1 MSQFV
6 ISRKIRRGILAAILV
21 VLVALVTVVATRPA
35 SAESELPTR
44 PLILFDGTE
53 TTLASFEGKPI
64 VINFWASWC
73 PACVAELPDLE
84 EVHQEF
90 GDEVTI
96 LGIANADRRVL
107 ADALA
112 EEVGLTYTLA
122 DDPDGDFFREFGLF
136 AMPTT
141 LFITSDGQIHE
152 VFGGQLNKQGIVD
165 RVTELIAAS

>member
-1 MSQFV
+1 MPKLT
-6 ISRKIRRGILAAILV
+6 ITRKLRRSILAGSLV
-21 VLVALVTVVATRPA
+21 VLIAVVALVATRPA
-35 SAESELPTR
+35 PARSELPTI
-44 PLILFDGTE
+44 PLVLFDGTE
-53 TTLASFEGKPI
+53 TVLASFEGKPM

-84 EVHQEF
+84 EAHQEF
-90 GDEVTI
+90 GNEVTF

-112 EEVGLTYTLA
+112 EEVGITYMLA

-141 LFITSDGQIHE
+141 LFITADGQIHE
-152 VFGGQLNKQGIVD
+152 VFGGQLDKQGIVD